1 MGGVEYKAIMRN
13 AYKMLAQKS
22 QCKQPLGIPKCKI
35 NNLVKTSLLNK
46 FYFVLQSDETYF
58 NKLLD
63 AEFSCVLLI
72 CSDICLNTEL
82 IK

>member
-1 MGGVEYKAIMRN
+1 MGGVEYKAVMRN
-13 AYKMLAQKS
+13 AYKILAQKS

-46 FYFVLQSDETYF
+46 FYFVLKSDETYF

-63 AEFSCVLLI
+63 AEFSHVYLI
-72 CSDICLNTEL
+72 WSYICFITEP